1 MRTIKTYF
9 KRAPFYNAFTGGF
22 AAFSRAHVPRRRY
35 MLLLREFLEPH
46 IVHIRIIL
54 KYASIQGF
62 IQVLWPTKLYYALCI
77 ELVALLADR
86 GE

>member
-1 MRTIKTYF
+1 MPVESNPLF
-9 KRAPFYNAFTGGF
+9 AFIVRRK
-22 AAFSRAHVPRRRY
+22 AILRSSAWYVPRRRY